1 MLTEKKKEEGENR
14 TERQTRPGVV
24 FLVGLD
30 SLRAYIRG
38 STRNREMATDR
49 VLTAISPK
57 VLSAGLFLLLSV
69 FIVFRADAD
78 TLEDQI
84 ADISGELM
92 CPVCEGQSVAE
103 SNAQLAR
110 DMRVV
115 IRAKLL
121 EGKTK
126 EEIIDYFI
134 SSYGETILASPPPR
148 GFSAILWLLPI
159 LSVLIG
165 AAIILRTIRAYKVEE
180 KNN

>member
-1 MLTEKKKEEGENR
+1 MNR
-14 TERQTRPGVV
+14 FFHKILSG
-24 FLVGLD
+24 GL
-30 SLRAYIRG
+30 
-38 STRNREMATDR
+38 
-49 VLTAISPK
+49 
-57 VLSAGLFLLLSV
+57 VLSLALLV
-69 FIVFRADAD
+69 AFQVNAD

-110 DMRVV
+110 DMRA
-115 IRAKLL
+115 IIKTKLL
-121 EGKTK
+121 EGNTK

-148 GFSAILWLLPI
+148 GFSAILWLLPV

-165 AAIILRTIRAYKVEE
+165 AAIILRTIRSYRVEE
-180 KNN
+180 KK

>member
-1 MLTEKKKEEGENR
+1 MN
-14 TERQTRPGVV
+14 
-24 FLVGLD
+24 
-30 SLRAYIRG
+30 SL
-38 STRNREMATDR
+38 
-49 VLTAISPK
+49 
-57 VLSAGLFLLLSV
+57 
-69 FIVFRADAD
+69 FRKTLGTWLILCLALIAFHVDAD

-110 DMRVV
+110 DMRA
-115 IRAKLL
+115 IIKTKLL
-121 EGKTK
+121 EGNTK

-165 AAIILRTIRAYKVEE
+165 AAIILRTIHAYRVEE
-180 KNN
+180 KK

>member
-1 MLTEKKKEEGENR
+1 MNR
-14 TERQTRPGVV
+14 FFHKILSG
-24 FLVGLD
+24 GL
-30 SLRAYIRG
+30 
-38 STRNREMATDR
+38 
-49 VLTAISPK
+49 
-57 VLSAGLFLLLSV
+57 VLSLALLIAFQV
-69 FIVFRADAD
+69 NAD

-110 DMRVV
+110 DMRA
-115 IRAKLL
+115 IIKTKLL
-121 EGKTK
+121 EGNTK

-148 GFSAILWLLPI
+148 GFSVILWLLPV

-165 AAIILRTIRAYKVEE
+165 GAIILRTVYSYRVEE
-180 KNN
+180 KK

>member
-1 MLTEKKKEEGENR
+1 MIS
-14 TERQTRPGVV
+14 
-24 FLVGLD
+24 FLRKTL
-30 SLRAYIRG
+30 
-38 STRNREMATDR
+38 
-49 VLTAISPK
+49 SP
-57 VLSAGLFLLLSV
+57 GLFLPLAF
-69 FIVFRADAD
+69 FIVFHVNAD

-110 DMRVV
+110 DMRA
-115 IRAKLL
+115 IIKTKLL
-121 EGKTK
+121 EGNTK

-148 GFSAILWLLPI
+148 GFSVILWLLPV

-165 AAIILRTIRAYKVEE
+165 AAIILRTIRAYRVEE
-180 KNN
+180 KK

>member
-1 MLTEKKKEEGENR
+1 MNS
-14 TERQTRPGVV
+14 
-24 FLVGLD
+24 FL
-30 SLRAYIRG
+30 RK
-38 STRNREMATDR
+38 T
-49 VLTAISPK
+49 
-57 VLSAGLFLLLSV
+57 LSAGLFLSLAF
-69 FIVFRADAD
+69 FIVFHVNGD

-110 DMRVV
+110 DMRAV
-115 IRAKLL
+115 IKTKLL
-121 EGKTK
+121 EGKSK

-134 SSYGETILASPPPR
+134 ASYGETILASPPPR

-165 AAIILRTIRAYKVEE
+165 GAIILRTIYAYKVEE
-180 KNN
+180 KK

>member
-1 MLTEKKKEEGENR
+1 MNR
-14 TERQTRPGVV
+14 FFHKILSGGLVLSLA
-24 FLVGLD
+24 FLV
-30 SLRAYIRG
+30 AFQV
-38 STRNREMATDR
+38 N
-49 VLTAISPK
+49 
-57 VLSAGLFLLLSV
+57 
-69 FIVFRADAD
+69 AD

-110 DMRVV
+110 DMRA
-115 IRAKLL
+115 IIKTKLL
-121 EGKTK
+121 EGNTK

-148 GFSAILWLLPI
+148 GFSVILWLLPV

-165 AAIILRTIRAYKVEE
+165 GAIILRTVYSYKVEE
-180 KNN
+180 KE